1 MYSTIDI
8 HLVLPSESFEIT
20 CLRVKRLRLMAIP
33 SWALLPT
40 APVAL
45 SLSEPA
51 KSTRFWER
59 GREGGREVR
68 GERE

>member
-1 MYSTIDI
+1 
-8 HLVLPSESFEIT
+8 
-20 CLRVKRLRLMAIP
+20 MAIP

-59 GREGGREVR
+59 GTEGGREER